1 MSYYIPVTMPGEI
14 PCGSPIEI
22 PTVQLGELRQE
33 NDALRSEL
41 TALRAALAEAKRDG
55 ERAQQLRSDTTAE
68 LLVCRNAP
76 NMLKKDIAPMAAQ
89 IICPKDNVMSRM
101 VKTIDNALQATYS
114 ASRDASEPAAR
125 TP

>member
-1 MSYYIPVTMPGEI
+1 MSTPEEVQEPKSKVPPMP
-14 PCGSPIEI
+14 
-22 PTVQLGELRQE
+22 PTLADRE
-33 NDALRSEL
+33 
-41 TALRAALAEAKRDG
+41 LAEAKRDG

-101 VKTIDNALQATYS
+101 VKTTDIALQATYS